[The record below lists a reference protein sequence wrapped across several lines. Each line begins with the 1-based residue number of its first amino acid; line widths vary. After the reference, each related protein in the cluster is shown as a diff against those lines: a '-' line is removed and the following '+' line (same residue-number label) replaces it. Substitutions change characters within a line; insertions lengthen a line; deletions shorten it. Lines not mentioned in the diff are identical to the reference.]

1 MLGHQIKLNK
11 KQARRKVAN
20 GMSVYT
26 YPFSWRS
33 WRGFWGNIRAW
44 FDNRAAAKQRA
55 KRGYCIGD
63 VWRAGDTI
71 VDYIINVLCEYR
83 NRTNGWPDDYFTT
96 FEEWIAYID
105 EIIDLLD
112 YSRQD
117 TDELNELTPQYDE
130 ISKINRSDRTEE
142 QNKLVEDFFKRCEE
156 IYEDQCAKRK
166 VAFAKLSAYIN
177 EIWY

>member
-1 MLGHQIKLNK
+1 MLGHEINLDE
-11 KQARRKVAN
+11 KQTRREVAN

-26 YPFSWRS
+26 YPFRWRS
-33 WRGFWGNIRAW
+33 WYGFWKNIRAW

-55 KRGYCIGD
+55 KQGYCIGD
-63 VWRAGDTI
+63 VWNAGDTI

-83 NRTNGWPDDYFTT
+83 NRTNGWPDQYFTT

-105 EIIDLLD
+105 EIIDLFD

-117 TDELNELTPQYDE
+117 TDELNELYE
-130 ISKINRSDRTEE
+130 EYSKLIHTAKGEYTEE
-142 QNKLVEDFFKRCEE
+142 QKEFIERFFKREEE
-156 IYEDQCAKRK
+156 IYEEQCAKRK
-166 VAFAKLSAYIN
+166 VAFAKLAAYIN

>member
-1 MLGHQIKLNK
+1 MLGHQINLNE
-11 KQARRKVAN
+11 KQAPRKVAN

-26 YPFSWRS
+26 YPFKWRS
-33 WRGFWGNIRAW
+33 WRGFWGNIRVW
-44 FDNRAAAKQRA
+44 FENRAAVKQRA
-55 KRGYCIGD
+55 KQGYCIGD
-63 VWRAGDTI
+63 VWSAGDTI

-83 NRTNGWPDDYFTT
+83 NRTNGWPDRYFTT

-117 TDELNELTPQYDE
+117 TDEFNELTPQYYE
-130 ISKINRSDRTEE
+130 ISKIDRCDRTEE
-142 QNKLVEDFFKRCEE
+142 QNKLVEDFFRRGAE
-156 IYEDQCAKRK
+156 IYEDQCAKCK
-166 VAFAKLSAYIN
+166 VAFAKLAAYIN